1 MARWA
6 TVKGLAYMH
15 LVYLANL
22 KAKQLV
28 NVTKN
33 GPPGASG
40 RGKWPGWPGCWGGAL
55 TPRPQL
61 LAPTLGVGAGT
72 SGWGK
77 KGAYLVFVSSLQLA
91 R

>member
-1 MARWA
+1 MPR
-6 TVKGLAYMH
+6 
-15 LVYLANL
+15 
-22 KAKQLV
+22 
-28 NVTKN
+28 
-33 GPPGASG
+33 PGQVAEASG
-40 RGKWPGWPGCWGGAL
+40 QGGGGWAL

-61 LAPTLGVGAGT
+61 LAPTLGAGAGT

>member
-1 MARWA
+1 MA
-6 TVKGLAYMH
+6 K
-15 LVYLANL
+15 
-22 KAKQLV
+22 
-28 NVTKN
+28 
-33 GPPGASG
+33 ASG
-40 RGKWPGWPGCWGGAL
+40 RGGRGGGGGGGAL

-61 LAPTLGVGAGT
+61 LAPTLGAGAGT